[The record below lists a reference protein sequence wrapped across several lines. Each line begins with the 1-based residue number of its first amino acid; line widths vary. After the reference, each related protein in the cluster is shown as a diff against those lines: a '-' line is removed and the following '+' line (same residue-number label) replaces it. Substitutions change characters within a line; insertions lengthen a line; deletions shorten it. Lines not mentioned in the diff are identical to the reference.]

1 MDNERFYQE
10 RSDSSMDD
18 CNDDG
23 EVKSTVK
30 NRCSDSSMDDCN
42 RWLTGERGEDHC
54 SDSSMDDCNDDFS
67 GQMDGVEVF
76 RFLYGRL

>member
-42 RWLTGERGEDHC
+42 L
-54 SDSSMDDCNDDFS
+54 
-67 GQMDGVEVF
+67 
-76 RFLYGRL
+76 L